1 MEKNGLN
8 VVFKSLTV
16 LFVLLLLLVGINLV
30 SASVTGYSVFDIP
43 TRFISLPGFGGS
55 APSGTQLPGAGAP
68 RSTLPSTQ
76 QGDYFLWMKFE
87 DGLKNTISGNVAGSA
102 YEGKQVTRVPRPDD
116 QNNKALSIQLPTS
129 GAVKL
134 LESNKVGH
142 LEKFTIE
149 VDVYLQSSKGR
160 ITGQNNY
167 YPILSEHKAGVEGRY
182 FLAMNSREIL
192 FHPNVGVDN
201 VVYRLGQG
209 TFENKWTNIKVV
221 VDRTATEK
229 VRLYID
235 GKKVAAGRKYEQ
247 PTTSSTSYEMLLG
260 ARAQQ
265 EADTQYFCGLIDN
278 LKLSRKS
285 LAQADEEDIGEVA
298 EQDSTAEVTVTTD
311 TKAETPTG
319 TVDLSVGSNFFANLG
334 DLKTVLPTKTETTIE
349 EAVEVSLPTGMKTLP
364 AGTKINLNVGT
375 LVPPPTEAGSKIAI
389 SSEILLKALTEA
401 KTPSGEIVKL
411 PASTN
416 LKLPAGTK
424 ILIQAPKIPVHIQVP
439 ISVKTPQGII
449 ELPAGT
455 RIPLTLGNLKTTPKV
470 KVPLGIL
477 KGGGSKGGKKTHS
490 VDDLIGLQ
498 DFVKKNSLLS
508 IYTTEGKK
516 CTDVCKTVGD
526 ENPDKS
532 ITYNCIASY
541 ESTNG
546 NHKPCDNTVPAART
560 CICSPT
566 KSTSSTTSIT
576 STKLPTAPIKLPAGF
591 NLGQ

>member
-149 VDVYLQSSKGR
+149 VDV
-160 ITGQNNY
+160 
-167 YPILSEHKAGVEGRY
+167 
-182 FLAMNSREIL
+182 
-192 FHPNVGVDN
+192 
-201 VVYRLGQG
+201 
-209 TFENKWTNIKVV
+209 
-221 VDRTATEK
+221 DRTATEK

-265 EADTQYFCGLIDN
+265 EADTQYFGGLIDN

-319 TVDLSVGSNFFANLG
+319 TVDLSVGSNFFANLV

-576 STKLPTAPIKLPAGF
+576 STKLPTAHIKLPAGF